1 MNVITGIMKKTER
14 LDIET
19 IQIMSVYI
27 VKILNNLNHIG
38 WDRHTVGNVL
48 MIMHNKFD
56 LDLERMFEDLK
67 DDNYGSVLHDFGM
80 ATKCINTNSFEWE
93 TDGGVPRY
101 AK

>member
-1 MNVITGIMKKTER
+1 MNVVGEIINKTKR
-14 LDIET
+14 LDLET

-27 VKILNNLNHIG
+27 VKILKDIDLTG

-56 LDLERMFEDLK
+56 LDLERMAEDLK

-80 ATKCINTNSFEWE
+80 ATKCIDTNSFEWKS
-93 TDGGVPRY
+93 DGGVPRY